1 MPGRFN
7 SECRLTRFSTYA
19 DFAFIPW
26 DNAIGWIFG
35 EDQAQILPEDK
46 YPNFFAWH
54 KRLVARPSVQA
65 AMAEQGKAREQA
77 HKK

>member
-1 MPGRFN
+1 MA
-7 SECRLTRFSTYA
+7 SADSHCVSTYA
-19 DFAFIPW
+19 DLAFIPW

-35 EDQAQILPEDK
+35 EEQAQICPEDK

-65 AMAEQGKAREQA
+65 ALAEQAKARTQA
-77 HKK
+77 QKK